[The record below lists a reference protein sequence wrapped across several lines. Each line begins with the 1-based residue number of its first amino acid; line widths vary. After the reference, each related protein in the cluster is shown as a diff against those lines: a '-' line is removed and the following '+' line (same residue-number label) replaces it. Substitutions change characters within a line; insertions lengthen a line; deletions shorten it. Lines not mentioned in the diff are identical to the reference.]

1 MPLRQAV
8 RTESVVDMMRGAA
21 TWISLLEPNRVGR
34 QRLKAGETLFRQDD
48 PATAIYLVVAG
59 RVRLVRHLEDDSSVV
74 LHVARSSETFA
85 DAALF
90 ADHYHCDAVAD
101 ATSEVSVIPKA
112 GLLTVLETDPQA
124 CLGFARELA
133 SHVRDLRARLEL
145 RNIRTAPDR
154 IVAWLRL
161 QAAGDPPTA
170 RLDRPWTQI
179 AAELGLTHEAIYR
192 ALAALER
199 EGRIMRHREAVVL
212 THTNTK

>member
-1 MPLRQAV
+1 MPPRQAV

-59 RVRLVRHLEDDSSVV
+59 RVRLVRHLEDGSSVV

-85 DAALF
+85 EAALF
-90 ADHYHCDAVAD
+90 ADHYHCDAVAE

-124 CLGFARELA
+124 
-133 SHVRDLRARLEL
+133 RDLRARLEL

-161 QAAGDPPTA
+161 QAIRRLPGSTA
-170 RLDRPWTQI
+170 PGRRSPLSLD
-179 AAELGLTHEAIYR
+179 
-192 ALAALER
+192 
-199 EGRIMRHREAVVL
+199 
-212 THTNTK
+212 